1 MADEEKKPGGGGGE
15 MVVKIKMQDGN
26 ETSFRVRAR
35 T

>member
-1 MADEEKKPGGGGGE
+1 MADEEKKPGGGGE